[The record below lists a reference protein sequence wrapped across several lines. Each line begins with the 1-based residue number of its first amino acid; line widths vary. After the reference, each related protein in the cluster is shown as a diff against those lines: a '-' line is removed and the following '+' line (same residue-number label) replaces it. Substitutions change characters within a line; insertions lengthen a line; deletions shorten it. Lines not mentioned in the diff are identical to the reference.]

1 MTDVV
6 GLRGFC
12 LEPDESKP
20 EGIDACVTW
29 WPGAAVGDMDV
40 FNMYHSAGYQP
51 EPAKKWYCASD
62 DSSAIFGENEIVF
75 QSLDYHCVKEVSS
88 KKTQYFYLSDGEGGC
103 SPSINSGNCRVNNK
117 GGDDVNS
124 NMFKSKEIEKIEV
137 YLGADQDSAKCHN
150 QGSRGYVIL
159 QPTNDWWAGR
169 GHDASNPSGPGGWP
183 PSAPSGGAISSVKAC
198 FNQNCDNFYTE
209 EDYLHHF
216 LWSYDDDSYGSG
228 GAATFGKHTND
239 TGVRIYL
246 KNGCQYVVNAIPSN
260 SDSLA
265 IAYTDRLWEYDTD
278 YYPNYYGDQE
288 CVPYGVANV
297 LDPQGLI
304 MSGGI
309 GDDCE
314 ERKANI
320 VYNQNGLQNLFV
332 KVDEVKEFNSS
343 IMEYEPLDSGSWSS
357 WDLREEAGSSGEA
370 PQISSKEGNIDKF
383 NVGQYDSGNIGPE
396 QSPYVANF
404 KFYAWANA
412 EHMPLREISIDWDDG
427 ETSFHNV
434 MAKNHKPECDGLD
447 FGSISDSCVSQYF
460 SFNHTYLCQQNS
472 PNWEDYGCQ
481 NMCCFKP
488 KVDLKDN
495 WNWCL
500 GGFYAGDEGNC
511 KDKDEAGVYYDGLI
525 RVRPQ

>member
-1 MTDVV
+1 
-6 GLRGFC
+6 
-12 LEPDESKP
+12 
-20 EGIDACVTW
+20 
-29 WPGAAVGDMDV
+29 
-40 FNMYHSAGYQP
+40 
-51 EPAKKWYCASD
+51 
-62 DSSAIFGENEIVF
+62 
-75 QSLDYHCVKEVSS
+75 
-88 KKTQYFYLSDGEGGC
+88 
-103 SPSINSGNCRVNNK
+103 
-117 GGDDVNS
+117 
-124 NMFKSKEIEKIEV
+124 
-137 YLGADQDSAKCHN
+137 
-150 QGSRGYVIL
+150 
-159 QPTNDWWAGR
+159 
-169 GHDASNPSGPGGWP
+169 
-183 PSAPSGGAISSVKAC
+183 
-198 FNQNCDNFYTE
+198 
-209 EDYLHHF
+209 
-216 LWSYDDDSYGSG
+216 
-228 GAATFGKHTND
+228 
-239 TGVRIYL
+239 
-246 KNGCQYVVNAIPSN
+246 
-260 SDSLA
+260 
-265 IAYTDRLWEYDTD
+265 
-278 YYPNYYGDQE
+278 
-288 CVPYGVANV
+288 VANV